1 MKSFFTKHVILFV
14 VAFIIAISTYACLGV
29 VSEIPC
35 DYNTYPTQQFA
46 GEDEEYCYYLRE
58 GQDRDDGTRGLWVTE
73 AVRK

>member
-1 MKSFFTKHVILFV
+1 MKSMFRHVILFV
-14 VAFIIAISTYACLGV
+14 VALAIALSTYACLDVFVG
-29 VSEIPC
+29 IPC

-73 AVRK
+73 AVHK